1 MVNLQALGL
10 AVLMARTGL
19 APPAAKPVQLP
30 PFSEV
35 RSPRTKFY
43 ALYQLR
49 TSPQQACMSVKW
61 RQVNL
66 CSSLRSHAASQH
78 VCHGTPATDLL
89 LVALL

>member
-1 MVNLQALGL
+1 MSQALGL

-43 ALYQLR
+43 ALCQF
-49 TSPQQACMSVKW
+49 
-61 RQVNL
+61 
-66 CSSLRSHAASQH
+66 HA
-78 VCHGTPATDLL
+78 
-89 LVALL
+89 